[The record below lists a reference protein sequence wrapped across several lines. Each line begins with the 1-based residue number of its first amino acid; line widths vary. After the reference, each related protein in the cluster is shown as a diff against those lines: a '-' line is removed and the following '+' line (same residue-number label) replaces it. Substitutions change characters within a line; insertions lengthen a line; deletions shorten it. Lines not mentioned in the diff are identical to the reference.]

1 VLDEIKRPTRD
12 ADQSALNITSPRVI
26 VVTPPGPIIVCRVIV
41 TTIGTSGFLTIND
54 APSLEAASSTN
65 EIYRI
70 HRANLAQGEPIVLF
84 YRCEDGVVVSS
95 VPKGGRVIL
104 SYYIAERRPMRF
116 LH

>member
-1 VLDEIKRPTRD
+1 MLDEIKRPTRD

-26 VVTPPGPIIVCRVIV
+26 VVTPPGPVIVCRVIV

-54 APSLEAASSTN
+54 APSLEAANSTN
-65 EIYRI
+65 EIC
-70 HRANLAQGEPIVLF
+70 HRANLEQGGAPIVLF
-84 YRCEDGVVVSS
+84 ARCEDGVVVSS

-104 SYYIAERRPMRF
+104 SYYVERLRPLRY